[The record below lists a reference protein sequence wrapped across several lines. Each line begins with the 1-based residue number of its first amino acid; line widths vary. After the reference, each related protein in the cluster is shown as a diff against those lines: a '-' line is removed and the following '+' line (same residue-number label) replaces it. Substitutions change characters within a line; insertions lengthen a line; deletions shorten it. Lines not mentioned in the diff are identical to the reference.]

1 MQYDFV
7 KICAELSKENYKSFF
22 NVESPE
28 KQPTIEFKALC
39 PLELLRTSL
48 RSEMKNR
55 KNEEVILKPISRKVK
70 A

>member
-7 KICAELSKENYKSFF
+7 KMSVELPKENYKSFF
-22 NVESPE
+22 SVESPE

-48 RSEMKNR
+48 RSEMK
-55 KNEEVILKPISRKVK
+55 KP
-70 A
+70 

>member
-7 KICAELSKENYKSFF
+7 KMSVELPKENDKSFF
-22 NVESPE
+22 SVESPE

-48 RSEMKNR
+48 RSEMK
-55 KNEEVILKPISRKVK
+55 KP
-70 A
+70 